1 MTTEYAQ
8 PYIMPYW
15 QGPTID
21 IARLI
26 VRKYLVAMKPK
37 GEDSIELGYLSWH
50 EDEDRD
56 DCEDADEGI
65 MVTDENGDTYPVN
78 SLSFDY
84 WSIEEVFQ
92 HAHYIQSE
100 MLITGVRVVSGTGG
114 CGNDDNVYHF
124 YAHQN
129 VSFNR
134 RGHYIMVPKA
144 QAKSITRK
152 LLRYMKRSK

>member
-1 MTTEYAQ
+1 MTTEFAQ

-15 QGPTID
+15 ERPTID

-26 VRKYLVAMKPK
+26 VRRYLVAMKPK
-37 GEDSIELGYLSWH
+37 GENGIEFGYLSWH

-78 SLSFDY
+78 STSFDY
-84 WSIEEVFQ
+84 WRLDEVFQ
-92 HAHYIQSE
+92 HAHYIQKE
-100 MLITGVRVVSGTGG
+100 LDITGIRVVSGTGG

-129 VSFNR
+129 IAVNV

-144 QAKSITRK
+144 QAKKVTRN
-152 LLRYMKRSK
+152 LLRYMKRSE